1 MRYAGMLVVGVGVLA
16 LSSCKKHEKH
26 AEDRERESRQMQP
39 QAWNGPEAAPQQ
51 PPGAR
56 ASKTPQR
63 TEKGKRPGENPDS
76 AVQRAL
82 VGIKDVTWVDGP
94 PALPKGAKLAVL
106 EGAPPFSDEK
116 SFTILMKLPKSYTIM
131 PHTHLVTER
140 VTVLEGE
147 LSLGHGAV
155 LDRKAATKVGPG
167 GLVLIPADHV
177 HYAFTIGKET
187 TVALSGVGPWDVIYV
202 DPKDDPRPI
211 PAKKPENFK
220 QSKWDPPV
228 TPQILQ
234 AKDITFNDVPPGMM
248 PDGVKMAVLEGDPS
262 QPQWTTVRFSIPK
275 GVKLQPH
282 TSSHTVRAIFVSGD
296 AKIGFGETWD
306 DKAMREV
313 KAPSVAIVPAGE
325 SHYGIAESG
334 NMVVQMSG
342 LGPFDMSGT
351 SGAETQTPDAL
362 DR

>member
-1 MRYAGMLVVGVGVLA
+1 MRYAGMLVIGASVLA
-16 LSSCKKHEKH
+16 LGSCKKHEKH
-26 AEDRERESRQMQP
+26 AEDRERESRSVRP
-39 QAWNGPEAAPQQ
+39 QAWNGPEEPTTQ

-63 TEKGKRPGENPDS
+63 SEHGKRPGEGPDS
-76 AVQRAL
+76 AVQRTL
-82 VGIKDVTWVDGP
+82 VGLKDVTWVDGP
-94 PALPKGAKLAVL
+94 PSLPKGAKLAVL

-116 SFTILMKLPKSYTIM
+116 SFTMLVKLPKNYTIM

-140 VTVLEGE
+140 VTVLAGE
-147 LSLGHGAV
+147 LSFGHGAV
-155 LDRKAATKVGPG
+155 LDRKAATKVGAG

-177 HYAFTIGKET
+177 HYGFTTGKET
-187 TVALSGVGPWDVIYV
+187 TIALSGVGPWDVIYV
-202 DPKDDPRPI
+202 DPKDDPRPT
-211 PAKKPENFK
+211 PAKKPASFK
-220 QSKWDPPV
+220 KSKWDAPI

-262 QPQWTTVRFSIPK
+262 EPQWTTVRFSIPK

-282 TSSHTVRAIFVSGD
+282 ASSHTVRAIFLSGD
-296 AKIGFGETWD
+296 TKIGFGETWD
-306 DKAMREV
+306 DKAMRDA

-325 SHYGIAESG
+325 SHYGLAESA
-334 NMVVQMSG
+334 NVVVQMSG

-351 SGAETQTPDAL
+351 SEMQTPDAL